1 MENQT
6 TKRPKA
12 DIDLEIKLPNKEKP
26 FYNKLSTADN
36 MIKQIK
42 KAGSKLDEYQ
52 TLDVWINKN
61 KNIVLSKTDILT
73 DNLKEKIL
81 DRITLLGDLEKAE
94 KSANSI
100 GIEFGY
106 KSDEKGIKTYNVS
119 GNPLTTE
126 KDFII
131 HVKHGE
137 LNHHKEQ
144 SDKWAM
150 ELSNRTDLSKG
161 LTISQ
166 IDEKQAMH
174 FSFYEQRAKELGV
187 EVTPFIEK
195 ADISK
200 EQDVVGK
207 ITFHATG
214 EIMEYSSTK
223 DYLDAIKEELDY
235 NSPNSFTSETV
246 LKEPELLKKVDDI
259 YYGNAGID
267 NPNSL
272 DFYKGGLNK
281 NVEEKSTT
289 EPQLFFYAE
298 YYNSKNNASYDHTV
312 NPTANYSEVKDML
325 SNMAKNA
332 VGDVYL
338 DVTVGSNGNE
348 KEYRFQQDTLNQ
360 TLKEI
365 EKLVINR
372 EINKGMEQNSTT
384 EKQQQPNNVAENQNV
399 KFLKDQIKYL
409 GFGEDPK
416 LLKELENKILSGEKA
431 FDLKV
436 DYDKASFQNKASFQ
450 LNFNRS
456 ESTGNYFLNTYKANL
471 QNEKRNVNIDHTFA
485 VKTNGFTAKQAVN
498 LLEGR
503 SVLATINN
511 PKTKEEEKAFIKLK
525 LDEAKNENGNF
536 KLQVFNKNY
545 GVDTAKIV
553 ESSKLKFDDA
563 KHKDITIKSLERG
576 NIVGVKFEQDKKV
589 IEGKAVLN
597 PQYKTLNLYD
607 QNMKRVNTNKP
618 VISEQQDM
626 ENNSKQTYKQSR

>member
-12 DIDLEIKLPNKEKP
+12 DIDLEIKLPNKGKP

-61 KNIVLSKTDILT
+61 KNIVLSKNDILS

-81 DRITLLGDLEKAE
+81 DRITLLGELEKAE
-94 KSANSI
+94 KSAKDI

-106 KSDEKGIKTYNVS
+106 KSDEKGIKTYNVG

-126 KDFII
+126 KDFITY
-131 HVKHGE
+131 VKHEE
-137 LNHHKEQ
+137 LKHHKTL

-150 ELSNRTDLSKG
+150 ELSNPTDLSKG
-161 LTISQ
+161 LTVSQ

-174 FSFYEQRAKELGV
+174 YRFYEQRAKELG
-187 EVTPFIEK
+187 
-195 ADISK
+195 
-200 EQDVVGK
+200 
-207 ITFHATG
+207 
-214 EIMEYSSTK
+214 
-223 DYLDAIKEELDY
+223 
-235 NSPNSFTSETV
+235 
-246 LKEPELLKKVDDI
+246 
-259 YYGNAGID
+259 
-267 NPNSL
+267 
-272 DFYKGGLNK
+272 
-281 NVEEKSTT
+281 
-289 EPQLFFYAE
+289 
-298 YYNSKNNASYDHTV
+298 
-312 NPTANYSEVKDML
+312 
-325 SNMAKNA
+325 
-332 VGDVYL
+332 
-338 DVTVGSNGNE
+338 
-348 KEYRFQQDTLNQ
+348 
-360 TLKEI
+360 
-365 EKLVINR
+365 INR

-384 EKQQQPNNVAENQNV
+384 EKLQQPNNGAENQNL

-416 LLKELENKILSGEKA
+416 LLKELENKILSGEKV

-456 ESTGNYFLNTYKANL
+456 ESTGNYFLNSYKAIL

-525 LDEAKNENGNF
+525 LNEPKNENGNF

-553 ESSKLKFDDA
+553 ENSKLKFDDD

-576 NIVGVKFEQDKKV
+576 NIVSVKFEHDKKI
-589 IEGKAVLN
+589 IEGNAVLN

-607 QNMKRVNTNKP
+607 QNMKRINTNKP

>member
-12 DIDLEIKLPNKEKP
+12 DIDLEIKLPNTEKP
-26 FYNKLSTADN
+26 FFNKLSTADN

-61 KNIVLSKTDILT
+61 KNIVLSKNDILS

-81 DRITLLGDLEKAE
+81 DRITLLGELEKAE
-94 KSANSI
+94 KSAKDI

-106 KSDEKGIKTYNVS
+106 KSDEKGIKTYNVG
-119 GNPLTTE
+119 GNPLTAE
-126 KDFII
+126 KDFIT
-131 HVKHGE
+131 HVKHE
-137 LNHHKEQ
+137 E
-144 SDKWAM
+144 
-150 ELSNRTDLSKG
+150 
-161 LTISQ
+161 
-166 IDEKQAMH
+166 
-174 FSFYEQRAKELGV
+174 RAKELG
-187 EVTPFIEK
+187 
-195 ADISK
+195 
-200 EQDVVGK
+200 
-207 ITFHATG
+207 
-214 EIMEYSSTK
+214 
-223 DYLDAIKEELDY
+223 
-235 NSPNSFTSETV
+235 
-246 LKEPELLKKVDDI
+246 
-259 YYGNAGID
+259 
-267 NPNSL
+267 
-272 DFYKGGLNK
+272 
-281 NVEEKSTT
+281 
-289 EPQLFFYAE
+289 
-298 YYNSKNNASYDHTV
+298 
-312 NPTANYSEVKDML
+312 
-325 SNMAKNA
+325 
-332 VGDVYL
+332 
-338 DVTVGSNGNE
+338 
-348 KEYRFQQDTLNQ
+348 
-360 TLKEI
+360 
-365 EKLVINR
+365 INR
-372 EINKGMEQNSTT
+372 EINKGMEQKSTT
-384 EKQQQPNNVAENQNV
+384 EKQQQPNNVSENQNLN
-399 KFLKDQIKYL
+399 FLKDQIKYL

-416 LLKELENKILSGEKA
+416 LLKELENKILSGEKE
-431 FDLKV
+431 FNLKV

-471 QNEKRNVNIDHTFA
+471 QNEKRNINIDHTFA

-525 LDEAKNENGNF
+525 LNEPKNENGNF

-545 GVDTAKIV
+545 GVDTAKIA
-553 ESSKLKFDDA
+553 ENSKLKFDDD
-563 KHKDITIKSLERG
+563 KHKDITIKSLEKG
-576 NIVGVKFEQDKKV
+576 NIVGVKFEHDKKI

>member
-6 TKRPKA
+6 KKRPKA

-61 KNIVLSKTDILT
+61 KNIVLSKNDILT

-81 DRITLLGDLEKAE
+81 DRITLLGELEKAE

-106 KSDEKGIKTYNVS
+106 KSDEKGIKTYNVN

-131 HVKHGE
+131 HVKHKE

-174 FSFYEQRAKELGV
+174 YRFYEQKAKELGV
-187 EVTPFIEK
+187 EVTPF
-195 ADISK
+195 
-200 EQDVVGK
+200 
-207 ITFHATG
+207 
-214 EIMEYSSTK
+214 
-223 DYLDAIKEELDY
+223 
-235 NSPNSFTSETV
+235 
-246 LKEPELLKKVDDI
+246 
-259 YYGNAGID
+259 
-267 NPNSL
+267 
-272 DFYKGGLNK
+272 
-281 NVEEKSTT
+281 
-289 EPQLFFYAE
+289 
-298 YYNSKNNASYDHTV
+298 
-312 NPTANYSEVKDML
+312 
-325 SNMAKNA
+325 
-332 VGDVYL
+332 
-338 DVTVGSNGNE
+338 
-348 KEYRFQQDTLNQ
+348 
-360 TLKEI
+360 I

-372 EINKGMEQNSTT
+372 EINKGMEQNTNI
-384 EKQQQPNNVAENQNV
+384 QNNQPANNVAENQNF

-409 GFGEDPK
+409 GFGEEPK
-416 LLKELENKILSGEKA
+416 LLKELENKILSGEKS
-431 FDLKV
+431 FELKV
-436 DYDKASFQNKASFQ
+436 DYDKTSFQNKASFQ

-525 LDEAKNENGNF
+525 LDETKNENGNF

-553 ESSKLKFDDA
+553 ENSKLKFDDD

-576 NIVGVKFEQDKKV
+576 NIVGVKFEHDKKI

-618 VISEQQDM
+618 VISEQQEM